1 VTAEAFNVYAFG
13 HSRVY
18 MVVGF
23 PAILLYTIEGVS
35 KLGDSYHTYW
45 KGQAVSDNQRYK
57 VCSINKASTVG
68 TPNRHLLTGK
78 RGLPWHCRLLK

>member
-1 VTAEAFNVYAFG
+1 M
-13 HSRVY
+13 SI
-18 MVVGF
+18 
-23 PAILLYTIEGVS
+23 PLAILGSRFTCNFEGVS

-45 KGQAVSDNQRYK
+45 KGQAVSDNQRCK

-68 TPNRHLLTGK
+68 TLHRHLLTGK